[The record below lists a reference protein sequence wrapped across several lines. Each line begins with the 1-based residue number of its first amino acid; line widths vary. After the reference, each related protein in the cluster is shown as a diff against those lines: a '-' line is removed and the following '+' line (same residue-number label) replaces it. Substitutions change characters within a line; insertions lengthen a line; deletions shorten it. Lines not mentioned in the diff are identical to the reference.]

1 MAVTFGKL
9 QLKKAEAGMLGFD
22 FNGVYILDPTL
33 DETARFTV
41 DPIKYYVLCMV
52 NNSFRLIKRS

>member
-41 DPIKYYVLCMV
+41 DPIKYYGCLLYT
-52 NNSFRLIKRS
+52 SPSPRDS